1 MLRRVGGGEPVLV
14 TDRTSTAHSGDQYYF
29 ILPSSRACSGSEGG
43 RVDFSWPP
51 REVWSLGGYARIRG
65 VFTIFDHGVARL
77 RSGSTPL
84 RTLYIDK

>member
-1 MLRRVGGGEPVLV
+1 MVCEPVLV
-14 TDRTSTAHSGDQYYF
+14 ARVTSTAHSHDQYYF
-29 ILPSSRACSGSEGG
+29 ILPSLRVRSGSEGG
-43 RVDFSWPP
+43 RVDFSWLT
-51 REVWSLGGYARIRG
+51 REAWSLGGYARIRG